1 MDLRKLRLLPANVL
15 TLLVLTLLCLAVW
28 YFLRPA
34 PPATIVMS
42 TGVAEG
48 AYARHGARYAEFLGR
63 NGVEVVLRPSAG
75 AVENLERLAHGEAD
89 VAIVQTGLATDE
101 HRGKLVSLGGLYYE
115 PLWIVHRGDAR
126 LERLTQ
132 LHGKR
137 IGVGMSGSGT
147 RALALKLLGMN
158 GIGAGQAT
166 LVEKGTNEMV
176 AALIRDELDA
186 VFLVLAPDAPM
197 FRKLLETPGIH
208 LMNMERALSYQRR
221 LPEVTRVTLPVGV
234 LDLERNIPPGPTETV
249 AATATLVASENLH
262 PAIQYLLVRA
272 AKSIHNSPDLLSDAQ
287 QFPTISNFQEFTVP
301 DQVGRL
307 YREGPPLLY
316 RHLPFWLANLV
327 YRLWLAALAAFAIFI
342 MFTDWI
348 PKLFKWVINL
358 RVGGKLIAAR
368 QLENELRTADA
379 SADLDDYSRRLKAL
393 KKSVKSLKMPLLL
406 ALSKDELKAR
416 LDEMQEL
423 LEEHR
428 ETAAGSEQGTSAMPP
443 ASAGPPAGTASTGPA
458 AEPR

>member
-1 MDLRKLRLLPANVL
+1 
-15 TLLVLTLLCLAVW
+15 
-28 YFLRPA
+28 
-34 PPATIVMS
+34 
-42 TGVAEG
+42 
-48 AYARHGARYAEFLGR
+48 
-63 NGVEVVLRPSAG
+63 
-75 AVENLERLAHGEAD
+75 
-89 VAIVQTGLATDE
+89 
-101 HRGKLVSLGGLYYE
+101 
-115 PLWIVHRGDAR
+115 
-126 LERLTQ
+126 
-132 LHGKR
+132 
-137 IGVGMSGSGT
+137 
-147 RALALKLLGMN
+147 
-158 GIGAGQAT
+158 
-166 LVEKGTNEMV
+166 
-176 AALIRDELDA
+176 
-186 VFLVLAPDAPM
+186 
-197 FRKLLETPGIH
+197 
-208 LMNMERALSYQRR
+208 
-221 LPEVTRVTLPVGV
+221 V

-262 PAIQYLLVRA
+262 PAIQFLLVRA

-393 KKSVKSLKMPLLL
+393 KKSAKSLKMPLLL
-406 ALSKDELKAR
+406 AMSKDELKAR

-423 LEEHR
+423 LEEQR
-428 ETAAGSEQGTSAMPP
+428 VAVADNEPDPAAATSAAAAPAAGAT
-443 ASAGPPAGTASTGPA
+443 PAGSNSG
-458 AEPR
+458 RH